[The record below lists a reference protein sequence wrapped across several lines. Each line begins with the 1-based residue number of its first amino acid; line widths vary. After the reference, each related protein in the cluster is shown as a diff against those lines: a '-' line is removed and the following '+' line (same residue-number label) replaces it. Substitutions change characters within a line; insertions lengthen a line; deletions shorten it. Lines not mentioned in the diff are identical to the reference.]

1 MPKIILNGVDYY
13 KSTISG
19 GDSVEWSQIV
29 TGGTK
34 IAEVT
39 INGDMTEVYAPSG
52 GSSGHNYSTQE
63 QVVGTWID
71 GKPLYERIITGNLNG
86 ASSGTFYINYA
97 DISAEA
103 EEVIF
108 YDGYIRY
115 NYNLAGTDLVWL
127 NINTSTADNNFK
139 ITTQNQLMAGGV
151 STNRLAIFLSNANW
165 AKMDLYRIKVQYTK
179 TTD

>member
-52 GSSGHNYSTQE
+52 GSGGINYSTQE
-63 QVVGTWID
+63 QVIGTWID
-71 GKPLYERIITGNLNG
+71 GKPLYQKTITLSSLGNVQSYAYAVTSFDVSMVTKVEALVKLGSVG
-86 ASSGTFYINYA
+86 ANQWI
-97 DISAEA
+97 
-103 EEVIF
+103 
-108 YDGYIRY
+108 
-115 NYNLAGTDLVWL
+115 
-127 NINTSTADNNFK
+127 TSPYVENASYRCSCHWQSADNSIYIK
-139 ITTQNQLMAGGV
+139 
-151 STNRLAIFLSNANW
+151 SNWGMTDA
-165 AKMDLYRIKVQYTK
+165 YVTIQYTK
-179 TTD
+179 ATD